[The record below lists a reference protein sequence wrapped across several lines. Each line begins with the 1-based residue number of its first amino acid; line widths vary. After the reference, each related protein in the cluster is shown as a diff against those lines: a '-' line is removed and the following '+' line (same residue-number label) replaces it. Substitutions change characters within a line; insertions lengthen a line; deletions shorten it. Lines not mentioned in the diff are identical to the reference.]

1 MSLEGS
7 FAGTK
12 APKEVTR
19 FCGNVRFSEQLL
31 CVLECTIGW
40 ELLFSKHSDCL
51 YTMAGDQ
58 GLCFTVSWAVSMF
71 WLIHGCFYTSKS
83 SSIVQA
89 FTGENN
95 YEAKVSLRVAP
106 VTWSFSLFPLWVLP
120 RVQLWVCSQH
130 DQGSLGQRDTSDRR
144 PQWLCPNLPF
154 LRNLLPH
161 KFSLSQSQDY
171 FLCCLHPSALPTP
184 VVSAA
189 VTSFSLSCVASA
201 QATFNCYFFHL
212 PLKNSTYIIFLCG

>member
-1 MSLEGS
+1 MCQFGWKCLWKEVLQ
-7 FAGTK
+7 GTK
-12 APKEVTR
+12 APKEVTN

-95 YEAKVSLRVAP
+95 YEAKFPYELYQSYGVFHFSFCGCCLMCAALGMFTAWPWLSRIEGHKWQEATVIVSKPAFP
-106 VTWSFSLFPLWVLP
+106 QEPAASQIFSESISGLFLVLP
-120 RVQLWVCSQH
+120 SPFCTPHPCWERSSHFLLTVLCSPC
-130 DQGSLGQRDTSDRR
+130 SS
-144 PQWLCPNLPF
+144 NL
-154 LRNLLPH
+154 
-161 KFSLSQSQDY
+161 
-171 FLCCLHPSALPTP
+171 
-184 VVSAA
+184 
-189 VTSFSLSCVASA
+189 
-201 QATFNCYFFHL
+201 
-212 PLKNSTYIIFLCG
+212 